1 MWNPW
6 CGRDPITIEWS
17 GIDFASRY
25 ELDRYPRWVLRETD
39 WWNGSAEDPDTVRAP
54 RGVWTGT
61 QHFASRTVSWSGMLQ
76 CTDRDMLLEEMRALQ
91 SGRGTSLRVWEA
103 EEGRQATC
111 RKSQTLITPISDRY
125 ATYSVTVVLDDP
137 LVSSIDEAPLGPV
150 TNAGAVR
157 ARPVVSVTAPG
168 ARPTVSIGSW
178 SIQAPRTLSGGE
190 VFRVDCRTE
199 TLYIDGSAVFPVL
212 AEFPTITPGAT
223 ATIATSHGT
232 GTVDGV
238 SAWI

>member
-1 MWNPW
+1 MLLWPS
-6 CGRDPITIEWS
+6 DESITIEWA
-17 GIDFASRY
+17 GISFQSIHDQCESPQWGL
-25 ELDRYPRWVLRETD
+25 ENTD
-39 WWNGSAEDPDTVRAP
+39 WWNGGTSDPDTYRAP

-61 QHFASRTVSWSGMLQ
+61 DHFAARTVSWSGLLE
-76 CTDRDMLLEEMRALQ
+76 CADRDMLLEEMQALQ
-91 SGRGTSLRVWEA
+91 SARGTVLDVWEVGLGRRA
-103 EEGRQATC
+103 EC
-111 RKSQTLITPISDRY
+111 RTGQVQITPLSDRH
-125 ATYSVTVVLDDP
+125 ATYSVMVILDDP
-137 LVSSIDEAPLGPV
+137 LVSSIDEMPLGAV
-150 TNAGAVR
+150 TNRGTVR

-178 SIQAPRTLSGGE
+178 SIQAPRALVGSE

-212 AEFPTITPGAT
+212 AEFPTIAPGAT

-232 GTVDGV
+232 GAVDGV